1 MPDCTPLRPRIR
13 AVPGSPAPGIGP
25 SPVARASRPLWLRA
39 QSPIPLQNADASSE
53 LAFAMVR
60 ASDPILARHA
70 ATHILRTLREHGH
83 IAYFAGG
90 CVRDGLLGQH
100 PTDFD
105 IATDAPPK
113 RVRQLFPRTAEV
125 GAAFGVVL
133 VHVGPQDYGADRN
146 SGLLVSVE
154 VATFRSDGPY
164 SDARRPDSVTFSD
177 PQRDAERRDFT
188 INALFLDPLAPTDDS
203 SVVGGNDPGGRV
215 IDFVGGVADL
225 KAKVLRAVGDPA
237 KRLAEDHLRALRAV
251 RFAARLGFALDP
263 ATGVAITRSASDL
276 RGVSRERIGEELR
289 RMLAHPARARAAD
302 LLETLTLDAPV
313 LDEPTLASRRVLIA
327 ALPAPATVTTALAA
341 WATDRE
347 RARSGREWLSD
358 PQIAATA
365 TRLRAAMTLS
375 NDETE
380 EFQAI
385 LLGTWS
391 IAQRWNTMRVSE
403 RKRTAARLTFGKSMD
418 ILRASDPAI
427 AVRVEADVMDL
438 AADGVGINPPILVS
452 GDDLIADGMK
462 PGPWFKGILD
472 EVRDTQL
479 EGRIKTK
486 REGMELAR
494 RLGVQP

>member
-1 MPDCTPLRPRIR
+1 
-13 AVPGSPAPGIGP
+13 
-25 SPVARASRPLWLRA
+25 
-39 QSPIPLQNADASSE
+39 
-53 LAFAMVR
+53 MVR

-70 ATHILRTLREHGH
+70 ATHIVRTLREHGH
-83 IAYFAGG
+83 VAYFAGG

-146 SGLLVSVE
+146 SGGLVSVE

-188 INALFLDPLAPTDDS
+188 INALFLDPLAPEDES
-203 SVVGGNDPGGRV
+203 SAGLGGGDLGGRV

-237 KRLAEDHLRALRAV
+237 RRLAEDHLRALRAV

-263 ATGVAITRSASDL
+263 ATGVAITRSAGDL

-289 RMLAHPARARAAD
+289 RMLVHPARARAVE
-302 LLETLTLDAPV
+302 LLEMLTLDAPV
-313 LDEPTLASRRVLIA
+313 LDEPTLTSRRLLIA
-327 ALPAPATVTTALAA
+327 GLPASATVMTALAA
-341 WATDRE
+341 WVTDRE

-358 PQIAATA
+358 PQIAAA
-365 TRLRAAMTLS
+365 AARLRAAMTLS

-380 EFQAI
+380 EFQGI
-385 LLGTWS
+385 LHGTWS
-391 IAQRWNTMRVSE
+391 IAQRWVGMRMSQK
-403 RKRTAARLTFGKSMD
+403 KRTAAGTTFGKSMD
-418 ILRASDPAI
+418 ILRSSDPTI
-427 AVRVEADVMDL
+427 AVRVHADVARMQ
-438 AADGVGINPPILVS
+438 ADGVGINPPVLVS

-462 PGPWFKGILD
+462 PGPWFKRILD

-479 EGRIKTK
+479 EGGIKTK
-486 REGMELAR
+486 QEGMELAR
-494 RLGVQP
+494 RLGVKP